1 MVIMIMIIELQQAAA
16 GLSTLRPSLYG
27 AHAGATTRIVGV
39 LANHLVQARKN
50 CKFKLGEL
58 GTPTGPAFFESNSV
72 AESIWKQLGLSE
84 NGGCP
89 KMAILMK
96 ELVENHSSP
105 SRFRAARSDKTLSGS
120 PQFAQ
125 GPKRIGSTCT
135 IRQISGRV
143 LSSHVSILY
152 HIVSIYI

>member
-58 GTPTGPAFFESNSV
+58 GTPTGQHFLKATPLRKASESNWV
-72 AESIWKQLGLSE
+72 CLKMGDV
-84 NGGCP
+84 P
-89 KMAILMK
+89 KWQ
-96 ELVENHSSP
+96 S
-105 SRFRAARSDKTLSGS
+105 
-120 PQFAQ
+120 
-125 GPKRIGSTCT
+125 
-135 IRQISGRV
+135 
-143 LSSHVSILY
+143 
-152 HIVSIYI
+152 